1 MSAGNPFWARMA
13 WWVEPEAFEAEFGRA
28 PQTVEEYVA
37 WSQERQRAAL
47 AHAVRRY
54 AGPDR
59 PG

>member
-1 MSAGNPFWARMA
+1 MLAEECLDIGT
-13 WWVEPEAFEAEFGRA
+13 PE
-28 PQTVEEYVA
+28 
-37 WSQERQRAAL
+37 AL